1 VAEALKIAVDEAVI
15 HVGDTPGARPDSDV
29 LVLLHA
35 AASSSAQWRGLERA
49 LGGRFRL
56 LAPDL
61 SGDGLSAATLPL
73 DGGALLKREVALV
86 RAVLAVSGGRAHVIG
101 HSYGGL
107 VALLTAIASPSS
119 VRSLFLIEP
128 TAFDLLRAEG
138 SSTNSQEIDRLQR
151 ECREAIDGG
160 QPERAAERFVDYWGT
175 PGAYRSLSPP
185 QRVAAAAAM
194 RKVALV
200 WPAILEGDFE
210 YGAISAPTTV
220 LYGDSSPQ
228 ATQWIARRLV
238 ERIGGAE
245 LVRLA
250 GAGHHSPLSHPAD
263 VAREVRLHVSRSSG
277 R

>member
-1 VAEALKIAVDEAVI
+1 VAEALKIAVGEAVI
-15 HVGDTPGARPDSDV
+15 HVGDAPGARPDSDV
-29 LVLLHA
+29 LVLLHS
-35 AASSSAQWRGLERA
+35 AASSGAQWRGLERA

-61 SGDGLSAATLPL
+61 LGDGLSAATLPL
-73 DGGALLKREVALV
+73 DGQTLLEGEIALV
-86 RAVLAVSGGRAHVIG
+86 RAVLAAAGGRAHVVG

-107 VALLTAIASPSS
+107 VALLTAIACPSS
-119 VRSLFLIEP
+119 VRSLFVVEP
-128 TAFDLLRAEG
+128 IAFDLLRADGPSANLE
-138 SSTNSQEIDRLQR
+138 EVERVRR
-151 ECREAIDGG
+151 ECEASSESG
-160 QPERAAERFVDYWGT
+160 ESALAAERFVDYWAN

-185 QRVAAAAAM
+185 QRVAAAAGMA
-194 RKVALV
+194 KVALI
-200 WPAILEGDFE
+200 WPPILEGNFD

-263 VAREVRLHVSRSSG
+263 VARELRLHVSRSNG